1 MTAKPVSGAERIDWI
16 AVDWGTSNLRAWAM
30 AEDRAV
36 ATIAAPTGMGGLERH
51 QFEPALVAAIEPWLV
66 GDRTTDVVACGMVGA
81 RQGWQEVPYVP
92 VPTRPVVA
100 SAMQRVVTSDP
111 GFTVSIVHGLSQT
124 DPADVM
130 RGEETQI
137 AGLLALESGFTGL
150 ACLPG
155 THSKWARIEDGRVV
169 NFRTFMTGE
178 LFALLAKQ
186 SVLRH
191 SMNENEDLHET
202 DFDEAVRAVA
212 ESPADLSSLLFG
224 IRAAGLV
231 GGADAFDA
239 RSRLSGLLIGSELAA
254 MQQGWSTSEVVLI
267 GADQLADR
275 YAGALK
281 ALGGRARSVDAQTC
295 TLAGL
300 VAARHHLLEAR

>member
-1 MTAKPVSGAERIDWI
+1 MTSRLTSDAERIDWI
-16 AVDWGTSNLRAWAM
+16 AVDWGTSNLRAWGM
-30 AEDRAV
+30 VDDRAV
-36 ATIAAPTGMGGLERH
+36 ATVTAPTGMGGLEKH
-51 QFEPALVAAIEPWLV
+51 QFEPALLSAIEPWLSA
-66 GDRTTDVVACGMVGA
+66 DRTIDVVACGMVGA
-81 RQGWQEVPYVP
+81 RQGWQEVPYVA
-92 VPTRPVVA
+92 VPTSPIVA
-100 SAMQRVVTSDP
+100 SAMQQVATSDP
-111 GFTVSIVHGLSQT
+111 RIAVSIIHGLSQM

-137 AGLLALESGFTGL
+137 GGLLALEPGFTGM

-155 THSKWARIEDGRVV
+155 THSKWARIEASRVL

-191 SMNENEDLHET
+191 SMGEHEALHEAEFA
-202 DFDEAVRAVA
+202 DAVRVVA
-212 ESPADLSSLLFG
+212 ERPADLSSLLFG

-231 GGADAFDA
+231 GGANNLDA
-239 RSRLSGLLIGSELAA
+239 RSRLSGLLIGAELAA
-254 MQQGWSTSEVVLI
+254 MQQEWSGGEVVLI

-275 YAGALK
+275 YSRALQ
-281 ALGGRARSVDAQTC
+281 ALGGAARIVDAQTC

-300 VAARHHLLEAR
+300 VAARHKLLEAR

>member
-1 MTAKPVSGAERIDWI
+1 MTAKPVNGAERIDWI

-30 AEDRAV
+30 GEDRAV
-36 ATIAAPTGMGGLERH
+36 ATVAAPTGMGGLERH
-51 QFEPALVAAIEPWLV
+51 QFEPALLAAIEPWLM
-66 GDRTTDVVACGMVGA
+66 GDRTIDVVACGMVGA

-92 VPTRPVVA
+92 VPTQPIVA
-100 SAMQRVVTSDP
+100 SAMQQVATSDP
-111 GFTVSIVHGLSQT
+111 RFKVSIVHGLSQT

-137 AGLLALESGFTGL
+137 AGLRALEPGFTGL

-202 DFDEAVRAVA
+202 VFDEAVRAVA
-212 ESPADLSSLLFG
+212 ESPADLLSLLFG

-231 GGADAFDA
+231 GGGDAFDA

-254 MQQGWSTSEVVLI
+254 MQQGWSTSDVVLI

-281 ALGGRARSVDAQTC
+281 VLGGRARSVDAQTC

>member
-1 MTAKPVSGAERIDWI
+1 MTIAVPTSSAGPIDWI

-30 AEDRAV
+30 VDNRAV
-36 ATIAAPTGMGGLERH
+36 ATVTVAAGMGGLERH
-51 QFEPALVAAIEPWLV
+51 QFEPALLSAIEPWLDA
-66 GDRTTDVVACGMVGA
+66 DRTTDVVACGMVGA
-81 RQGWQEVPYVP
+81 RQGWQEVPYAP
-92 VPTRPVVA
+92 VSTQPIVA
-100 SAMQRVVTSDP
+100 SAVRQIATSDP
-111 GFTVSIVHGLSQT
+111 RLRVSVVHGLSQA

-137 AGLLALESGFTGL
+137 AGLLALKPDFAGW

-155 THSKWARIEDGRVV
+155 THSKWADIRDGQIRS
-169 NFRTFMTGE
+169 FRTFMTGE

-191 SMNENEDLHET
+191 SMGESEALDAAAFEN
-202 DFDEAVRAVA
+202 AVHDVA
-212 ESPADLSSLLFG
+212 ERPADLSSLLFG

-231 GGADAFDA
+231 GSAADFDA

-254 MQQGWSTSEVVLI
+254 MQPEWAGGEVVLI
-267 GADQLADR
+267 GADQLSDR
-275 YAGALK
+275 YAAALHH
-281 ALGGRARSVDAQTC
+281 LGGKARLIDAQDC

-300 VAARHHLLEAR
+300 VAARQQLLEA